1 MSGAAPS
8 ASSKSERSED
18 DSAAPMGYAATR
30 TLERVAAA
38 MGELESA
45 PIQFES
51 ARDIPCGGVLLAVP
65 ALLAMGLLR
74 HSAELYSLPRGYY
87 GLSSVLLLLAMMAL
101 ARLKSVE
108 QLRYVAPGE
117 WGNLL
122 GLDRIPEVRT
132 LRAKLEWLCQEA
144 GRAVRWNTEL
154 AKPWMGLQPEAEP
167 MFYVDGHVRVY
178 QGQAAQLPRHY
189 VPRQKLYLR
198 ASVDYWV
205 NAMDGQPFVYINQE
219 IDHGLVQALREDV
232 IPWVEQNA
240 PVSAEHQ
247 RRMEADPVQPR
258 FTVVFDREGYSPD
271 LFEELQQRRI
281 AVLSYHRY
289 PRGDWKAEE
298 FQEHTVEL
306 GNGERVQMKLAERE
320 TRLPKG
326 LAIREVRKRTE
337 AGQQISLVTTH
348 RRLEIGR
355 LAASLFA
362 RWAQE
367 NFFRYMRQHYALD
380 ALVERGSQ
388 AISDAEVTVNPAW
401 RTLNTEVRKRHAVLR
416 KERARFA
423 AVSLTEPLSPAQ
435 VTHYEAVQA
444 QQQETIEH
452 LERELDQIKR
462 QRKNSA
468 HHIPVKDLP
477 EQDRFTRLLP
487 ERKHFIDTI
496 KMISYR
502 AETSMASILRE
513 KIARADDARGLLR
526 QIFHTEIDLIPDEQ
540 ARTLTVRLHHLAQ
553 AAHDQVARHL
563 CQQLNETE
571 TIFPDTQL
579 RLIFQIGGSA

>member
-1 MSGAAPS
+1 
-8 ASSKSERSED
+8 
-18 DSAAPMGYAATR
+18 MGYGATR

-38 MGELESA
+38 IGGVDSPPIEFSA
-45 PIQFES
+45 AQ
-51 ARDIPCGGVLLAVP
+51 DIPCGGVLLAVP

-74 HSAELYSLPRGYY
+74 HSAEMYSLPRGYY
-87 GLSSVLLLLAMMAL
+87 RLNSILLLLAVMAL

-122 GLDRIPEVRT
+122 GLDRVPEVRT
-132 LRAKLEWLCQEA
+132 LRAKLEWLCREP

-154 AKPWMGLQPEAEP
+154 AKQWMGLDPEAEP

-178 QGQAAQLPRHY
+178 QGKAAQLPRHY
-189 VPRQKLYLR
+189 VSRQKLYLR
-198 ASVDYWV
+198 ATVDYWV
-205 NAMDGQPFVYINQE
+205 NALDGQPFVYINQE

-240 PVSAEHQ
+240 PVSVERQ
-247 RRMEADPVQPR
+247 RGMDADPSQPR

-289 PRGDWKAEE
+289 PKGDWEAGE
-298 FQEHTVEL
+298 FHQHTVEL
-306 GNGERVQMKLAERE
+306 AQGERVKIQLAERQ
-320 TRLPKG
+320 TRLPQG
-326 LAIREVRKRTE
+326 LVIREVRKLSEHGR
-337 AGQQISLVTTH
+337 QISLVTTH
-348 RRLEIGR
+348 QRLQIGV

-388 AISDAEVTVNPAW
+388 AISDTEVILNPAW
-401 RTLNTEVRKRHAVLR
+401 RTLNNEVRKRNDSLR

-423 AVSLTEPLSPAQ
+423 AVSLTEPLSPAE
-435 VTHYEAVQA
+435 VTRYQAGQA
-444 QQQETIEH
+444 QQQEKIEH
-452 LERELDQIKR
+452 LERELSEIRQ
-462 QRKNSA
+462 QRKTTA

-477 EQDRFTRLLP
+477 EKDRFTRLLP
-487 ERKHFIDTI
+487 ERKHFLDTI

-502 AETSMASILRE
+502 AETSLALILRE
-513 KIARADDARGLLR
+513 KMARADDARALLL
-526 QIFHTEIDLIPDEQ
+526 QIFNTEVDLIPNPQ
-540 ARTLTVRLHHLAQ
+540 AQTLTVRLHHLAQ
-553 AAHDQVARHL
+553 AASDETARHL
-563 CQQLNETE
+563 CLQLNDTE
-571 TIFPDTQL
+571 VTFPDTNL
-579 RLIFQIGGSA
+579 RLIFQVGGSA

>member
-1 MSGAAPS
+1 
-8 ASSKSERSED
+8 
-18 DSAAPMGYAATR
+18 MGYGATR

-38 MGELESA
+38 IGGVDSA
-45 PIQFES
+45 PIEFSS
-51 ARDIPCGGVLLAVP
+51 AQDISCGGVLLAVP

-74 HSAELYSLPRGYY
+74 HSAEMYSLPQGYY
-87 GLSSVLLLLAMMAL
+87 RLNSILLLLAMMAL

-132 LRAKLEWLCQEA
+132 LRAKLEWLCGES

-154 AKPWMGLQPEAEP
+154 AKQWMGLGPEAEP

-178 QGQAAQLPRHY
+178 QGKAAQLPRHY
-189 VPRQKLYLR
+189 VSRQKLYLR
-198 ASVDYWV
+198 ATVDYWV
-205 NAMDGQPFVYINQE
+205 NALDGQPFVYINQE

-240 PVSAEHQ
+240 AVSAEQQ
-247 RRMEADPVQPR
+247 RRMDADPEQPR

-271 LFEELQQRRI
+271 LFEELQKRRI

-289 PRGDWKAEE
+289 PKGDWEAKE

-306 GNGERVQMKLAERE
+306 ANGERVKIQLAERE

-326 LAIREVRKRTE
+326 LLIREVRKLSEQGR
-337 AGQQISLVTTH
+337 QISLLTTH
-348 RRLEIGR
+348 RRLEIGV

-401 RTLNTEVRKRHAVLR
+401 RTLNSEVRKRNDALR

-423 AVSLTEPLSPAQ
+423 AVSLTEPLSPAE
-435 VTHYEAVQA
+435 VTRYQAGQA
-444 QQQETIEH
+444 QQQEKIEH
-452 LERELDQIKR
+452 LERELSEIKQR
-462 QRKNSA
+462 RKNTD

-477 EQDRFTRLLP
+477 EKDRFTRLLP
-487 ERKHFIDTI
+487 ERKHFLDTI

-513 KIARADDARGLLR
+513 KMTRADDARALLL
-526 QIFHTEIDLIPDEQ
+526 QIFNTEIDLVPDLQ
-540 ARTLTVRLHHLAQ
+540 AETLTVKLHHLAQ
-553 AAHDQVARHL
+553 AAHDQAARHL
-563 CQQLNETE
+563 CQQLNETQ
-571 TIFPDTQL
+571 TTFPDTKL
-579 RLIFQIGGSA
+579 RLIFQVGGSA

>member
-1 MSGAAPS
+1 
-8 ASSKSERSED
+8 
-18 DSAAPMGYAATR
+18 MGNGATR

-38 MGELESA
+38 IGELDTA
-45 PIQFES
+45 PIRFS
-51 ARDIPCGGVLLAVP
+51 PGRDIPCGGVMLAVP

-74 HSAELYSLPRGYY
+74 PVAEMYSLPKGYY
-87 GLSSVLLLLAMMAL
+87 GLSSILLLLAMMAL

-108 QLRYVAPGE
+108 RLRFVAPGE

-132 LRAKLEWLCQEA
+132 LRAKLELLCEKA
-144 GRAVRWNTEL
+144 GLAMRWNTEL
-154 AKPWMGLQPEAEP
+154 AKHWMGLGPEAEP

-178 QGQAAQLPRHY
+178 QGKQAQLPRHY
-189 VPRQKLYLR
+189 VSRQKLYLR
-198 ASVDYWV
+198 ATVDYWV
-205 NAMDGQPFVYINQE
+205 NAMDGQPFVYINKE

-240 PVSAEHQ
+240 VASAEQQ
-247 RRMEADPVQPR
+247 RRMDADPEQPR

-289 PRGDWKAEE
+289 PKGDWEAAE
-298 FQEHTVEL
+298 FREHTVEL
-306 GNGERVQMKLAERE
+306 GHGERVKIQLAERE

-326 LAIREVRKRTE
+326 LLIREVRKLSEQGR
-337 AGQQISLVTTH
+337 QISLVTTH
-348 RRLEIGR
+348 RRLEIGA

-388 AISDAEVTVNPAW
+388 AISDAEVAVNPAW
-401 RTLNTEVRKRHAVLR
+401 RTLNNQVRKSNEALR

-423 AVSLTEPLSPAQ
+423 AVSLTEPLSPAE
-435 VTHYEAVQA
+435 VTRYQAGQA
-444 QQQETIEH
+444 QQQEKIEH
-452 LERELDQIKR
+452 LESELNEIKR
-462 QRKNSA
+462 RRKDTD

-477 EQDRFTRLLP
+477 EKDRFTRLLP
-487 ERKHFIDTI
+487 ERKHFLDTI

-502 AETSMASILRE
+502 AETSMVSILRE
-513 KIARADDARGLLR
+513 KMTRADDARALVL
-526 QIFHTEIDLIPDEQ
+526 QIFNTEIDLVPDLQ
-540 ARTLTVRLHHLAQ
+540 AQTLTVKLHHLAQ
-553 AAHDQVARHL
+553 AAHDQAARHL
-563 CQQLNETE
+563 CQQLNETQ
-571 TIFPDTQL
+571 TTFPDTQL